1 MFLIGIFLCVAIAIV
16 IGVAMPGKENYGKLD
31 KLGVVL
37 NIVLSV
43 LYVPMLSLYGIF
55 SLFAADSMFLYSETI
70 QKIIEFMIT
79 IGVSLPFVSVFAITL
94 SVVFRRKGRR
104 ISSFLIQFIP
114 LLLFV
119 VMAVTFEVISNIPL

>member
-43 LYVPMLSLYGIF
+43 LYVPMSLYGIF

>member
-1 MFLIGIFLCVAIAIV
+1 MFLIGIFLCVVIAVV
-16 IGVAMPGKENYGKLD
+16 IGAAMPGKENYGKLD

-43 LYVPMLSLYGIF
+43 LYVPMSLYGIF

>member
-1 MFLIGIFLCVAIAIV
+1 MFLIGFFLCVAIAIV

-43 LYVPMLSLYGIF
+43 LYVPMSLYGIF

-104 ISSFLIQFIP
+104 VSSFLIQFIP

>member
-43 LYVPMLSLYGIF
+43 LYVPMSLYGIF

-104 ISSFLIQFIP
+104 VSSFLIQFIP